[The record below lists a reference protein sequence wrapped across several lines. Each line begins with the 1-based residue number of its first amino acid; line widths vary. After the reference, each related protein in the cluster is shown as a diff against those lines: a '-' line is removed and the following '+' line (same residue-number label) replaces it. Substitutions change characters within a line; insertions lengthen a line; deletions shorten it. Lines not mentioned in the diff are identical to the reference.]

1 MEAEWASAPT
11 GTAFV
16 AIVSVMTDA
25 TIRRFRID
33 VPQTDLDDLRDRL
46 ARTRWPDELPEAGW
60 DYGVPLAYAREIA
73 GYWADGY
80 DWRTHEADLN
90 TLPQFMT
97 TIDGADVHFLH
108 ARSPREDAIPLLL
121 THGWPGSIL
130 EFVALIGPLTDPA
143 AHGAPAAPAFHV
155 VVPSIPGFGFSGPTR
170 DRGWGVPRIAGAF
183 IELMSRL
190 GYGRYGAHGGDWGA
204 IITREIGVTAP
215 SALLGVHL
223 TMLPSAVAHPGLD
236 LDAVV
241 GLTDEDR
248 AAIQAS
254 AERNAR
260 MRRDEMGYGI
270 LQSTRPQT
278 LAYSLT
284 DSPVGQLAWIAEKFQ
299 AWTDH
304 DGSPEHA
311 VTRDVLLTNVSIYW
325 FTRTAG
331 SAARLYYE
339 YAQAALGASG
349 SGAVPTPSTVPT
361 AVAVFPHDTSLPVR
375 RLAERFDPIARWTE
389 MDRGGHFPGLE
400 QPQLLTIDLRA
411 FFGHPR

>member
-1 MEAEWASAPT
+1 
-11 GTAFV
+11 
-16 AIVSVMTDA
+16 
-25 TIRRFRID
+25 
-33 VPQTDLDDLRDRL
+33 
-46 ARTRWPDELPEAGW
+46 
-60 DYGVPLAYAREIA
+60 
-73 GYWADGY
+73 
-80 DWRTHEADLN
+80 
-90 TLPQFMT
+90 
-97 TIDGADVHFLH
+97 
-108 ARSPREDAIPLLL
+108 
-121 THGWPGSIL
+121 
-130 EFVALIGPLTDPA
+130 
-143 AHGAPAAPAFHV
+143 
-155 VVPSIPGFGFSGPTR
+155 
-170 DRGWGVPRIAGAF
+170 
-183 IELMSRL
+183 
-190 GYGRYGAHGGDWGA
+190 
-204 IITREIGVTAP
+204 
-215 SALLGVHL
+215 
-223 TMLPSAVAHPGLD
+223 MLPSAVAHPGLD

-241 GLTDEDR
+241 GLTDEDH
-248 AAIQAS
+248 AAIQTS
-254 AERNAR
+254 AERNAQ

-361 AVAVFPHDTSLPVR
+361 AIAVFPRDTSLPVR

-400 QPQLLTIDLRA
+400 QPQLLTIDLRT